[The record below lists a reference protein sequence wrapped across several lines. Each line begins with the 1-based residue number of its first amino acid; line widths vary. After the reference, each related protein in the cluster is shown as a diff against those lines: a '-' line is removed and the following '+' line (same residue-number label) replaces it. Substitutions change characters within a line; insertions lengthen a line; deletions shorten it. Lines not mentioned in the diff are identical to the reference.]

1 MFYLGATAAEMANFP
16 DFFPKPAFMACH
28 FSPASAGISNI
39 PKNLPPGSLLLL
51 DDETPPS
58 NHDPARVVWELSLAA
73 KDLGCAGVYLDFQRQ
88 GYPLLGEIAA
98 KIQDFPCPVGVSRL
112 YSRGNHLPV
121 VLPPLPVDISLKSY
135 IAPWKGR
142 EIWMEVAL
150 NRAKLTLTKEGCR
163 EEALETPPGQG
174 FQEGKLHCHYEISVR
189 KDAAEF
195 RLWRTFED
203 LQDLMC
209 QGEALGVK
217 HALGL
222 FQELSGCL
230 AGQRR
235 KPL

>member
-28 FSPASAGISNI
+28 FSLSSAGISNI

-51 DDETPPS
+51 DDEAPPS
-58 NHDPARVVWELSLAA
+58 GHDPARVVWELSQAA
-73 KDLGCAGVYLDFQRQ
+73 KDLGCAGVYLDFQRP

-98 KIQDFPCPVGVSRL
+98 MVEDFSCPVAVSQL
-112 YSRGNHLPV
+112 YSGGNRLPV
-121 VLPPLPVDISLKSY
+121 VLPPLPVDTSIKSY

-142 EIWMEVAL
+142 EVWMEVAL
-150 NRAKLTLTKEGCR
+150 SRGKLTLTKDGCR
-163 EEALETPPGQG
+163 EEHLFSVPRQG
-174 FQEGKLHCHYEISVR
+174 FREEKLHCHYEIGVR

-203 LQDLMC
+203 LQDLMR

-222 FQELSGCL
+222 FQELSGCFP
-230 AGQRR
+230 G
-235 KPL
+235 